1 VQAGVRITVVL
12 GASRSDKQL
21 TQFKLSLLE
30 RRQGA
35 RTEDKEGKGMWFT
48 YSVQCGQ
55 DFGKCLLLRF
65 AVIGT

>member
-48 YSVQCGQ
+48 YSVVKILASAC
-55 DFGKCLLLRF
+55 CCASLS
-65 AVIGT
+65 